1 MDLSNWKK
9 FCDSSDTK
17 FLSLLSNEA
26 NQLVETF
33 LNKDCKNKKLQNIL
47 KGYFNKVEPKEL
59 KKKKFKDTYT
69 ITFGDQAENNIGMQ
83 KIGTLSNKGF
93 TCKELKQLYEKLK
106 DEKILEYINLSKYTE
121 EKTDEACILIFR
133 SVINAD
139 QLYDEQKKLNY
150 DSKALMRGRV
160 VNKLARH
167 NLCFSNE
174 SQEPDYC
181 SGKGRIISYQDV
193 PQLHQLLL
201 KLPIIFGDKAK
212 DLVAEGNHYYD
223 IKKNGIGFHGDGE
236 RKKVI
241 AIRLGASMPFHFQW
255 FQNSKPIGTRI
266 KLILNHGDMYIM
278 SEKAVGFDWKKRK
291 IPTLRHAAGSE
302 KYLTIKKK

>member
-1 MDLSNWKK
+1 
-9 FCDSSDTK
+9 
-17 FLSLLSNEA
+17 
-26 NQLVETF
+26 
-33 LNKDCKNKKLQNIL
+33 
-47 KGYFNKVEPKEL
+47 
-59 KKKKFKDTYT
+59 
-69 ITFGDQAENNIGMQ
+69 MQ

-150 DSKALMRGRV
+150 DSKALMRGKV

-255 FQNSKPIGTRI
+255 FQNSKPIGSRV

-302 KYLTIKKK
+302 KYLIIKKK

>member
-1 MDLSNWKK
+1 MDLINWKK
-9 FCDSSDTK
+9 FCNNKDTK
-17 FLSLLSNEA
+17 YLSLLSNEA
-26 NQLVETF
+26 TQLVKSF
-33 LNKDCKNKKLQNIL
+33 LNKNCENKKLQNIL
-47 KGYFNKVEPKEL
+47 KLYYENKIR
-59 KKKKFKDTYT
+59 KFKDTYT

-83 KIGTLSNKGF
+83 KIGKLSNEGF
-93 TCKELKQLYEKLK
+93 TCKELKKLYN
-106 DEKILEYINLSKYTE
+106 EYNYKMEFINLSKYTE

-133 SVINAD
+133 NFINAD
-139 QLYDEQKKLNY
+139 DLYDEQKKLNY

-167 NLCFSNE
+167 NLCFSNK

-181 SGKGRIISYQDV
+181 NGKGRIISYEDV
-193 PQLHQLLL
+193 PHLHKLLE
-201 KLPIIFGDKAK
+201 KLPIIFGEKAN

-255 FQNSKPIGTRI
+255 FQNSKPIGKRVE
-266 KLILNHGDMYIM
+266 LILNHGDMYIM
-278 SEKAVGFDWKKRK
+278 SQKAVGFDWKKRK
-291 IPTLRHAAGSE
+291 IPTLRHAAGSN